1 MEVGKLLAP
10 EKLVFLYPLGESPRK
25 ENEMKPK
32 DKLLKSLDQEARI
45 IAQIREKVGAVPVN
59 LIAEMFPQGRWYK
72 NWGDIVFEL
81 PMSFSLIEEFE
92 QAIAMQFPE
101 FEKTR
106 ENQFVW
112 DDQAR
117 AGRFI
122 HYRKSVGK
130 YDYVEFEVAF
140 RSEVKGSTCI
150 LNPIGKAMKE
160 VTTYEVVCSEA
171 AASEF

>member
-1 MEVGKLLAP
+1 
-10 EKLVFLYPLGESPRK
+10 
-25 ENEMKPK
+25 MKPK
-32 DKLLKSLDQEARI
+32 DKLLKSLQQEENVIMR
-45 IAQIREKVGAVPVN
+45 IREKVGAVPVN
-59 LIAEMFPQGRWYK
+59 LISEMFPQGRWYK

-92 QAIAMQFPE
+92 QAVKLQFPE

-122 HYRKSVGK
+122 YYSKKIGK
-130 YDYVEFEVAF
+130 YETVEFEVAF
-140 RSEVKGSTCI
+140 RSEVDGSTCI

-171 AASEF
+171 AANEF